1 MSRILVV
8 DDEKSMR
15 DFFDI
20 LLRREEHEVETAES
34 GEEALNLIARK
45 SYDLVITD
53 LKMSRV
59 TGLDVLEG
67 VKKASSDTE
76 VIVITA
82 YSAVETAIQAMRLGA
97 FNYLSKPFNNE
108 EIKIVIEKALEKRD
122 LVAEN
127 LRLHRAVA
135 EGEPFK
141 RIVGRSEPMR
151 DLFQQVRQ
159 IAPTRS
165 TVLITGESG
174 SGKEMV
180 ARAVHNSSPRT
191 GAVMVVVNCGAI
203 PHDLM
208 ESEIF
213 GHVKGAFTGAVSD
226 KKGLARVAHRGTL
239 FLDEIGELPS
249 MMQVKLLRLLQE
261 KLFKPVGG
269 TQEVEVDLRIIAAT
283 NRDLEEEIKAGRFR
297 EDLYFRLNV
306 IHLQVPP
313 LRERREDIPLL
324 AQHFLRKYAAE
335 LGREIRGFSKDAL
348 HVITTYGFP
357 GNVRELEN
365 LVERSVAFETGDW
378 ISMDSLPPKVLRT
391 FNEGEASLA
400 PAEQLEG
407 LGSGFS
413 LDQYLERIERHHVAE
428 AFRATG
434 GSVTKAAERLG
445 LSFRSMRYK
454 MAKYGVKK

>member
-20 LLRREEHEVETAES
+20 LLRREEHDVETAAS
-34 GEEALNLIARK
+34 GEDALELISRQT
-45 SYDLVITD
+45 YDLVITD
-53 LKMSRV
+53 LKMPRI
-59 TGLDVLEG
+59 TGLDVLGG
-67 VKKASSDTE
+67 VKKAHPDTE

-108 EIKIVIEKALEKRD
+108 EIKIVIEKALEKRA
-122 LVAEN
+122 LVVEN
-127 LRLHRAVA
+127 QRLQEAMVQ
-135 EGEPFK
+135 GEPFQ
-141 RIVGRSEPMR
+141 RIIGRSGPIREIFR
-151 DLFQQVRQ
+151 QVRQ

-174 SGKEMV
+174 TGKEMV
-180 ARAVHNSSPRT
+180 ARAVHHASSRT
-191 GAVMVVVNCGAI
+191 GESFAVVNCGAI

-213 GHVKGAFTGAVSD
+213 GHVKGSFTGAVSD
-226 KKGLARVAHRGTL
+226 KKGMAEVAHGGTL
-239 FLDEIGELPS
+239 FLDEIGELPAL
-249 MMQVKLLRLLQE
+249 MQVKLLRLLQE
-261 KLFKPVGG
+261 KCFKPVGG
-269 TQEVEVDLRIIAAT
+269 TREVEVDLRIIAAT
-283 NRDLEEEIKAGRFR
+283 NRNLEEEVVAGRFR

-306 IHLQVPP
+306 IHLHVPP
-313 LRERREDIPLL
+313 LRERRDDIPLL
-324 AQHFLRKYAAE
+324 AQHFLRTYASE
-335 LGREIRGFSKDAL
+335 LGREIRGLSAEAL
-348 HVITTYGFP
+348 HVVMTYGFP

-365 LVERSVAFETGDW
+365 LVERSVAFETGEW
-378 ISMDSLPPKVLRT
+378 ISVESLPPKILRT
-391 FNEGEASLA
+391 YNEGEASLVQGDQ
-400 PAEQLEG
+400 PEG
-407 LGSGFS
+407 LGPDFS
-413 LDQYLERIERHHVAE
+413 LDHYLERIERHHVAE
-428 AFRATG
+428 ALRATG

>member
-20 LLRREEHEVETAES
+20 LLRREDHEVETAAS
-34 GEEALNLIARK
+34 GEEALDRIARK
-45 SYDLVITD
+45 TYDLVITD
-53 LKMSRV
+53 LKMPRV
-59 TGLDVLEG
+59 TGLDVLGG
-67 VKKASSDTE
+67 VKKAHPDTE

-108 EIKIVIEKALEKRD
+108 EIKIVIEKALEKRH
-122 LVAEN
+122 LVVEN
-127 LRLHRAVA
+127 QRLQEAMYQ
-135 EGEPFK
+135 GEPFQ
-141 RIVGRSEPMR
+141 RIIGRSGPIREIFR
-151 DLFQQVRQ
+151 QIRQ

-174 SGKEMV
+174 TGKEMV
-180 ARAVHNSSPRT
+180 ARAVHHASNRT
-191 GAVMVVVNCGAI
+191 GKGFAVVNCGAI

-226 KKGLARVAHRGTL
+226 KKGMAEVAHGGTL

-249 MMQVKLLRLLQE
+249 LMQVKLLRLLQE
-261 KLFKPVGG
+261 KCFKPVGG
-269 TQEVEVDLRIIAAT
+269 TREVEVDLRIIAAT
-283 NRDLEEEIKAGRFR
+283 NRNLEEEVVAGRFR

-306 IHLQVPP
+306 IHLHVPP
-313 LRERREDIPLL
+313 LRERRDDIPLL
-324 AQHFLRKYAAE
+324 AQHFLRTYASE
-335 LGREIRGFSKDAL
+335 LGREIRGLSKEAL
-348 HVITTYGFP
+348 HVVMTYGFP

-365 LVERSVAFETGDW
+365 LVERSVAFETGE
-378 ISMDSLPPKVLRT
+378 SLPPKILRT
-391 FNEGEASLA
+391 YNEGEASLVQGDQ
-400 PAEQLEG
+400 PEG
-407 LGSGFS
+407 LGPDFS
-413 LDQYLERIERHHVAE
+413 LDDYLERIERHHVAE
-428 AFRATG
+428 ALRASG
-434 GSVTKAAERLG
+434 GSVTRAAERLG

>member
-8 DDEKSMR
+8 DDEQSMR

-20 LLRREEHEVETAES
+20 LLRREEHEVETAAS
-34 GEEALNLIARK
+34 GEEALDLIARK
-45 SYDLVITD
+45 TYDLVVTD
-53 LKMSRV
+53 LKMPRV
-59 TGLDVLEG
+59 TGLDVLGG
-67 VKKASSDTE
+67 VKKASPDTE

-82 YSAVETAIQAMRLGA
+82 YSAVETAIEAMRLGA
-97 FNYLSKPFNNE
+97 FNYLAKPFNNE
-108 EIKIVIEKALEKRD
+108 EIKIVIEKALEKRH

-127 LRLHRAVA
+127 QRLQEAVQQ
-135 EGEPFK
+135 GEPFQ
-141 RIVGRSEPMR
+141 RIIGRSEPIR
-151 DLFQQVRQ
+151 EIFRQVRQ

-180 ARAVHNSSPRT
+180 ARAVHFSSPRSS
-191 GAVMVVVNCGAI
+191 ASFAVVNCGAI

-226 KKGLARVAHRGTL
+226 KKGMGEVAHGGTL
-239 FLDEIGELPS
+239 FLDEIGELPPL
-249 MMQVKLLRLLQE
+249 MQVKLLRLLQE
-261 KLFKPVGG
+261 RRLKPVGG
-269 TQEVEVDLRIIAAT
+269 TREIEVDLRVIAAT
-283 NRDLEEEIKAGRFR
+283 NRNLEDEVAAGRFR

-313 LRERREDIPLL
+313 LRDRRDDIPLL
-324 AQHFLRKYAAE
+324 AQHFLRKYSSE
-335 LGREIRGFSKDAL
+335 LGREIRGFCKEAL
-348 HVITTYGFP
+348 HVIMTYAFP

-365 LVERSVAFETGDW
+365 LVERSVAFEAGEW
-378 ISMDSLPPKVLRT
+378 ISVESLPPKILRT
-391 FNEGEASLA
+391 YNDGEASLIQ
-400 PAEQLEG
+400 PEQLEG
-407 LGSGFS
+407 LGPDLS

-428 AFRATG
+428 ALRTTG
-434 GSVTKAAERLG
+434 GSVTRAAERLG